1 MGKNKE
7 TSNPNP
13 EPSQMNSIARAT
25 WTSQLTTKFC
35 EVCVDE
41 VLRGNRPN
49 THFTKQGWK
58 NIEAAFENKTGR
70 SYTYRKFKN
79 KWDTLKKD
87 WIAWNKLKK
96 GTETGLGWDTT
107 KGTIAAT
114 DEWWER
120 KLKVCF
126 YNPIH
131 VFFFFKEYYVFL
143 AINTSIFVT

>member
-13 EPSQMNSIARAT
+13 QPSQMNSIARAT
-25 WTSQLTTKFC
+25 WTSQLTTSFC

-70 SYTYRKFKN
+70 SYKYRKFKN

-87 WIAWNKLKK
+87 WIVWKKLKK
-96 GTETGLGWDTT
+96 GTETGLGWDAT

-126 YNPIH
+126 FNPIY
-131 VFFFFKEYYVFL
+131 VFFFFKKKEGIL
-143 AINTSIFVT
+143 RIFSY